1 MDDPEDD
8 SKWVKEH
15 DIEYGCRRTTICYY
29 RVEDNGYKDL
39 RRTVHS
45 YRLYPHG
52 YGYEFGV
59 CVWPRCFDEVD
70 VLYEPVQTIS
80 RLPPLF
86 LDKEDINF
94 LTRVNE

>member
-8 SKWVKEH
+8 SKWVKEYE
-15 DIEYGCRRTTICYY
+15 IQYRRTTICYY
-29 RVEDNGYKDL
+29 RVEDNGDRDL
-39 RRTVHS
+39 RRTVNS
-45 YRLYPHG
+45 YRFYPHG
-52 YGYEFGV
+52 YGYEFKV

-86 LDKEDINF
+86 LDKDDINL
-94 LTRVNE
+94 LTVNE